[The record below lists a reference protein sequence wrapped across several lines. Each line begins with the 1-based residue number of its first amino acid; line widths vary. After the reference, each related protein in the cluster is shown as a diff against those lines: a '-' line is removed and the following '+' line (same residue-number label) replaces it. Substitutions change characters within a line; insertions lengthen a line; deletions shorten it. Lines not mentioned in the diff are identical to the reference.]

1 MRELSAPESSPELP
15 NASPSPLARLAASL
29 GSPVD
34 AGALAYFRI
43 VFGLVLAWEA
53 YRYMSFGWVDKYY
66 VDRPF
71 LFGYW
76 PFEFVKPWSAD
87 GLRVHFVVLVVA
99 GLLVSAGLFY
109 RLATVVAFLGV
120 TYMFLLDKSLYLNHI
135 YLVCLVAFVMM
146 FLPAHRRWS
155 VDALRSPEIASEVV
169 PAWMLWLVRFQIALP
184 YVFGGISKL
193 NPDWFQGEPLKMW
206 LADQT
211 DFPLIG
217 HMFVQDP
224 VPRLMTFGALVLD
237 LGVVPL
243 LLFRK
248 TRPFGYAAAVLFHFL
263 NARLFNIG
271 IFPWFMIVATVIFF
285 PPDWPR
291 RVSRDLWR
299 RPESLRSVAWWTGF
313 VGGAWLAW
321 FLPKR
326 FEVPPV
332 VLGGLGCALVL
343 YSLVELFRP
352 LPDDREPGGGTVEAA
367 SLPVKR
373 TDRLTR
379 PVSVLLALWVA
390 LHLLVPLRHL
400 AIPGNTYWTE
410 EGHRFSWMMLVRSKV
425 GTTRYVITDRS
436 SGATWQVNP
445 AVYLA
450 PHQLQGM
457 RGKPDM
463 VLEFAHYLRDRLHEE
478 GRSDVEVRALTS
490 VSLNGRE
497 WRPMV
502 DPEVDLATV
511 RWPWFGH
518 ADWILPDR

>member
-15 NASPSPLARLAASL
+15 NKPPSPLARLAASL

-76 PFEFVKPWSAD
+76 PFEFVRPWSAD
-87 GLRVHFVVLVVA
+87 GLRVHFVVLVIA

-135 YLVCLVAFVMM
+135 YLVCLVALVMM

-155 VDALRSPEIASEVV
+155 VDALRSTEVACEVV
-169 PAWMLWLVRFQIALP
+169 PAWMLWLIRFQIALP
-184 YVFGGISKL
+184 YFFGGISKL
-193 NPDWFQGEPLKMW
+193 NPDWFQGQPLKMW

-217 HMFVQDP
+217 HLFVQDP

-248 TRPFGYAAAVLFHFL
+248 TRPVGYAAAVVFHFL

-271 IFPWFMIVATVIFF
+271 IFPWFMIAATAIFF

-291 RVSRDLWR
+291 RVLRDLRR
-299 RPESLRSVAWWTGF
+299 RPESLRSLAWWIGF
-313 VGGAWLAW
+313 AGGAWLAW

-352 LPDDREPGGGTVEAA
+352 LPDAPEPGGETGETA
-367 SLPVKR
+367 SLVAKR
-373 TDRLTR
+373 ADRLSR
-379 PVSVLLALWVA
+379 PVSVFLALWVA
-390 LHLLVPLRHL
+390 FHLLVPLRHL

-425 GTTRYVITDRS
+425 GTTRYVITDNSNGR
-436 SGATWQVNP
+436 TWQVNP

-463 VLEFAHYLRDRLHEE
+463 VLQFARYLRDRLHEE
-478 GRSDVEVRALTS
+478 GHTDVEVRALTS

-502 DPEVDLATV
+502 DPEVDLAAA

-518 ADWILPDR
+518 ADWILPER